1 MNEATLYSVHYFYLT
16 LKTLFN
22 YNNGYLTFTN
32 QHLTSLSLIDHSIP
46 TTTMHLTTS
55 TLLTTLATSTLNLAT
70 ALRTT
75 ANTTTNNNPTNF
87 LLLTTTSATQPTSKN
102 TTHLPSVNATSLF
115 DPLAQTNYFLR
126 LTGPGYNSLP
136 RFNLTSSGTLET
148 EAAGPHGIGEFEY
161 NSTRVMAGEELMFA
175 PEEQEKKGNLGL
187 EGGFLLT
194 VGGEREGWR
203 VCEGELG
210 QSVVSFFFFL
220 LIFSCSR
227 YLLVLFADLCCDAGC
242 LEGR

>member
-1 MNEATLYSVHYFYLT
+1 
-16 LKTLFN
+16 
-22 YNNGYLTFTN
+22 
-32 QHLTSLSLIDHSIP
+32 
-46 TTTMHLTTS
+46 MHFTTS
-55 TLLTTLATSTLNLAT
+55 TLLTTLAASTLNLAT
-70 ALRTT
+70 ALPTT
-75 ANTTTNNNPTNF
+75 ANTTNNNEKNPTNF

-126 LTGPGYNSLP
+126 LIGPGYNSLP

-148 EAAGPHGIGEFEY
+148 EAVGPHGIGEFEY
-161 NSTRVMAGEELMFA
+161 NSTRVRAGEELMFA

-187 EGGFLLT
+187 EAGFLLT

-210 QSVVSFFFFL
+210 QSVVSFFLAGFCR
-220 LIFSCSR
+220 SS
-227 YLLVLFADLCCDAGC
+227 YLLVLFADL
-242 LEGR
+242 LSSSV